1 MLVEFNS
8 DSVRFAT
15 LVDGE
20 PFLWGGEVYLRITA
34 IPSDDGMTYNAVH
47 LLTGMV
53 TCIKDETKVTPVDA
67 KVVVERG
74 NA

>member
-1 MLVEFNS
+1 MIVEFNS

-15 LVDGE
+15 LVEGE
-20 PFLWGGEVYLRITA
+20 PFLWGGDVYLRIST
-34 IPSDDGMTYNAVH
+34 IPSDDGMAYNAVH

-74 NA
+74 NT